1 MQLAPTMDTRNEQL
15 GAVLRHV
22 LSCRAQQSSSLN
34 KYQKKKIILFC
45 SCCFRY
51 QFDVINSVAL
61 SSIKYRLERHLMNK
75 EMKGRIKMVGK
86 YV

>member
-22 LSCRAQQSSSLN
+22 FSCRAQQSSSSLN
-34 KYQKKKIILFC
+34 KYPKEKKIILFC

-75 EMKGRIKMVGK
+75 EMKGRIKMV
-86 YV
+86 V